1 MVGLIVKVLV
11 GVVLF
16 AGSLVGGLAATG
28 RLNHAGTTNIPLL
41 NLLFPAPPVEP
52 ETPPAE
58 GEGADPAKAKDEH
71 GQPIDAPA
79 SPGGETKPADAAH
92 DEAQDPQ
99 QRRKKIGKS
108 VDPNAP
114 KTEGSGSGEHGE
126 PADDGHGKPGSDKGK
141 AGEGAENKPHGAAD
155 GSAKRTEGAAAKA
168 NSPESD
174 FQHLQSSLAN
184 SKAHYTPGELFR
196 FEGLP
201 SGVTPEQINEAW
213 QRVQGLLTDLERR
226 KVALD
231 LREQELQELHEE
243 TGRRQAA
250 LGKERVELE
259 QMQRQLD
266 AKINLF
272 REQVK
277 LVRNDEVAA
286 LKRNAQSL
294 AAFEPEKAAQMLEAQ
309 WKLERGQ
316 DEMLKLLEFMDKDS
330 VNEILKV
337 LPPPVAS
344 DVMKKRMRVSREA
357 APAGKGN

>member
-1 MVGLIVKVLV
+1 MVGMIVKVLI

-52 ETPPAE
+52 E
-58 GEGADPAKAKDEH
+58 GEGDDAAKAKDEH

-79 SPGGETKPADAAH
+79 APGGETKPTDAAH
-92 DEAQDPQ
+92 DGQQDPQ
-99 QRRKKIGKS
+99 QRRKKVGKS
-108 VDPNAP
+108 VDAKANPEPA
-114 KTEGSGSGEHGE
+114 SGGEHGT
-126 PADDGHGKPGSDKGK
+126 PAEDKGAHDKGK
-141 AGEGAENKPHGAAD
+141 GEDSEKPHGTAD
-155 GSAKRTEGAAAKA
+155 SSAKRSETAAAKN

-174 FQHLQSSLAN
+174 FQHLQGALASSK
-184 SKAHYTPGELFR
+184 SHYTPGELFR

-201 SGVTPEQINEAW
+201 AGVTPEQINEAW

-250 LGKERVELE
+250 LGKERVEIE
-259 QMQRQLD
+259 QMQRLLD
-266 AKINLF
+266 QKIKRF
-272 REQVK
+272 EEQVK

-286 LKRNAQSL
+286 LKRNAQTL
-294 AAFEPEKAAQMLEAQ
+294 AAFEPEKAAQLIDAQ
-309 WKLERGQ
+309 WKTERGQ
-316 DEMLKLLEFMDKDS
+316 DEVLKLLEFMDKDA

-337 LPPPVAS
+337 LPPPMAS

-357 APAGKGN
+357 VPPGKGN